1 METVGLMLRIAISL
15 MAVLGLMWLL
25 ARAARKPLKQ
35 RATRALTV
43 LARTQLSRHATVAVV
58 KVGDRALVLGVT
70 DSRVTLLGDTDPDTL
85 VPPAA
90 ETAVRRAPVAVGIPA
105 STAPAS
111 TAPAS
116 TAPASTAPAST
127 VPASAAPAG
136 ALAGSA
142 LSPKVWGQ
150 ALDVIRERT
159 ARRS

>member
-15 MAVLGLMWLL
+15 VAVLGLMWLL
-25 ARAARKPLKQ
+25 ARAARKPLGQ
-35 RATRALTV
+35 RATRALAV

-70 DSRVTLLGDTDPDTL
+70 DSRVTLLGETDPETL
-85 VPPAA
+85 TAPAA
-90 ETAVRRAPVAVGIPA
+90 EPPVVRTPVTIGAPTTHAPAAPVAQ
-105 STAPAS
+105 AP
-111 TAPAS
+111 TGGP
-116 TAPASTAPAST
+116 
-127 VPASAAPAG
+127 
-136 ALAGSA
+136 LAGSA